1 MKELVSRRAVCLSL
15 ALSLTLG
22 LCLPAGATLGESGG
36 ERVSQG
42 AAPRNTPAAAL
53 ALARGAAASAGPEK
67 IFIPLSSGDSQIA
80 SFLVTAKTGDEPPIA
95 GSYDPAKG
103 RAEIPLVPPP
113 QRDTD
118 YEITVTSVSDQ
129 PGLRAPATKTVRHT
143 YPAVK
148 SIALSGPAAL
158 RAGESATVGAALS
171 PHQDYVSPVRWAS
184 GNEAVLSITPGA
196 NDRSVTI
203 SALKGGTATVT
214 ASIYEGADTVTG
226 SMSVTVVPA
235 GGGGSEGSAFWVTPE
250 SYTLFTSGTAD
261 ETAFTVAALFSP
273 GDEATPVSWSTDK
286 TGIVELQEVPGQP
299 NQKRVVAKAPGR
311 ATITAATAGGLL
323 SDSCVVTV
331 YQIGDGSGSGE
342 DITVKPPDNPADG
355 SYQYIV
361 NGRLVLY
368 TNGTPNSANLSGSIS
383 VTPSPPSPPQPAWAS
398 GNPGVAAV
406 DQNGNVRAVAAGE
419 TTVTA
424 TLAGK
429 TGSIPVTVYTIA
441 NGSLSITG
449 AKNLVH
455 DGSPASAAL
464 SAVYSGLPSGA
475 RPLTSWQSSNNGV
488 LSLSP
493 AAGGSTTAAAQG
505 KGTATV
511 TASGGGQS
519 ATANISVGQAVTGIT
534 VSAAT
539 ATVKAGEAT
548 TVSAAASPANADN
561 RTINWT
567 SSNPAVAT
575 VSPGSSGSGAAVT
588 ITGVAVG
595 TATITAT
602 AAGNAGLSKTVAVTV
617 LPNAPAPSD
626 LGKMVE
632 WAGRSW
638 WVVDDHGEDFGGNT
652 GSVVLLANFN
662 YTTCA
667 YGSSHVYSSSTA
679 RTQCVNFYNS
689 LSAEQKAKLSPNKL
703 DKTYAWLPS
712 FFEIYGNALSS
723 SGTYIDPLS
732 STKQFSYFAK
742 NGVTNSNYGLL
753 ATIYGNAGVNSW
765 LRSYFNIT
773 NPLTSKYAPSVVY
786 SNGRLGS
793 STDLKSIFA
802 IRPCVILNP

>member
-1 MKELVSRRAVCLSL
+1 MKELFSRRAVCLSL

-36 ERVSQG
+36 ERVPQG

-148 SIALSGPAAL
+148 SITLSGPAAL

-184 GNEAVLSITPGA
+184 SNEAVLSITPGA
-196 NDRSVTI
+196 NDRSVTV

-539 ATVKAGEAT
+539 ATVKAGETT
-548 TVSAAASPANADN
+548 TVSAGIQPANADN

-588 ITGVAVG
+588 ITGVAAG

-602 AAGNAGLSKTVAVTV
+602 AAGNAGLSKTIPVKVQS
-617 LPNAPAPSD
+617 NAPVDDSGNSMEE
-626 LGKMVE
+626 GKTIT
-632 WAGRSW
+632 WGGKSW
-638 WVVDDHGEDFGGNT
+638 WVIHDHGEDFGGNT
-652 GSVVLLANFN
+652 GSVVLLANFSGAAVTGWYN
-662 YTTCA
+662 GCLLYT
-667 YGSSHVYSSSTA
+667 ST
-679 RTQCVNFYNS
+679 
-689 LSAEQKAKLSPNKL
+689 
-703 DKTYAWLPS
+703 
-712 FFEIYGNALSS
+712 S
-723 SGTYIDPLS
+723 SG
-732 STKQFSYFAK
+732 
-742 NGVTNSNYGLL
+742 
-753 ATIYGNAGVNSW
+753 
-765 LRSYFNIT
+765 
-773 NPLTSKYAPSVVY
+773 
-786 SNGRLGS
+786 
-793 STDLKSIFA
+793 
-802 IRPCVILNP
+802 C

>member
-1 MKELVSRRAVCLSL
+1 MKELFSRRAVCLSL

-36 ERVSQG
+36 ERVPQG

-148 SIALSGPAAL
+148 SITLSGPAAL

-184 GNEAVLSITPGA
+184 SNEAVLSITPGA
-196 NDRSVTI
+196 NDRSVTV

-539 ATVKAGEAT
+539 ATVKAGETT

-588 ITGVAVG
+588 ITGVAAG

-602 AAGNAGLSKTVAVTV
+602 AAGNAGLSKTVTVTV
-617 LPNAPAPSD
+617 QSNTPVDDSGTPMEE
-626 LGKMVE
+626 GKTVS

-638 WVVDDHGEDFGGNT
+638 WVVDDHGEDFGGDT
-652 GSVVLLANFN
+652 GSVVLLAKFDSAQSAGWTSQGQTLYNEF
-662 YTTCA
+662 TT
-667 YGSSHVYSSSTA
+667 
-679 RTQCVNFYNS
+679 
-689 LSAEQKAKLSPNKL
+689 EQKARLSQHKGMAADNTITANKFV
-703 DKTYAWLPS
+703 WPPS
-712 FFEIYGNALSS
+712 AIEIYGSNGKYTAISNDD
-723 SGTYIDPLS
+723 IP
-732 STKQFSYFAK
+732 KQFSYFAD
-742 NGVTNSNYGLL
+742 NGVTVSNYGLVNS
-753 ATIYGNAGVNSW
+753 IYGSSYYHW
-765 LRSYFNIT
+765 LRT
-773 NPLTSKYAPSVVY
+773 KTALQKYALVDKT
-786 SNGRLGS
+786 GS
-793 STDLKSIFA
+793 LYDGFTYTS
-802 IRPCVILNP
+802 RPVRYCVILNP